1 MLERFLNF
9 EKKFCWAVD
18 IINCGRVSKGLY
30 NISINEQLW
39 RAKLYADFAVCD
51 EMKSLPAR
59 EAYLKLASSGHPNCN
74 PLKDGVM
81 LVDAYHRRA
90 RKWLEESIKVFQK
103 GIFFKKN
110 HTSLSFF
117 VLFSSLKEKKLW
129 RRLVAKL
136 ASYLIPRA
144 NWFLRSLLEK
154 PETEQQGKENRENDF
169 FFLKEKSFC
178 LQRGCSHSQRCW
190 HSLFDWRSS
199 GVFSSAR
206 HSSQRASLDQISQ
219 HADLGAGSQKMG
231 VKSQE

>member
-1 MLERFLNF
+1 M
-9 EKKFCWAVD
+9 D

-103 GIFFKKN
+103 GIFLKKS
-110 HTSLSFF
+110 HILSFF

-136 ASYLIPRA
+136 ASFLIPRA
-144 NWFLRSLLEK
+144 NWFLHSLLEK
-154 PETEQQGKENRENDF
+154 LETEQQGKRKSGKRF
-169 FFLKEKSFC
+169 FFS
-178 LQRGCSHSQRCW
+178 
-190 HSLFDWRSS
+190 
-199 GVFSSAR
+199 
-206 HSSQRASLDQISQ
+206 
-219 HADLGAGSQKMG
+219 
-231 VKSQE
+231 